1 MLIASNIIHLHFP
14 RVLFHRVLYLWAL
27 RAPFSKGPPWG
38 YFPSGTVVDH
48 PPASQHYLFFW
59 HVLNH
64 TYIQNTSLVLQTF
77 FPSMSKIV
85 FFGGGVGGWE
95 HVDQD
100 EWAWLALS
108 TPPSVQGLKWRRLK
122 RMRKLRRGR
131 EQERRALFLFSPLFV
146 FLCYSDVQS
155 PLHASS
161 IMPRWENDD
170 ESPGCKEAKYI
181 KSG

>member
-1 MLIASNIIHLHFP
+1 MGLAGSIFQGTTLGIFP
-14 RVLFHRVLYLWAL
+14 L
-27 RAPFSKGPPWG
+27 RYCHWPP
-38 YFPSGTVVDH
+38 PSLPGL
-48 PPASQHYLFFW
+48 SFFW
-59 HVLNH
+59 HLLNQTH
-64 TYIQNTSLVLQTF
+64 IQNTNLVLQPF

-85 FFGGGVGGWE
+85 FFWGGG

-100 EWAWLALS
+100 EWARLALS

-131 EQERRALFLFSPLFV
+131 EQERRALFLFSPLVV
-146 FLCYSDVQS
+146 FLCYSDFPS

>member
-1 MLIASNIIHLHFP
+1 MGLAGSIFQGTTLGLFPLRYCRWPPPSLPALSFFLACFKPYLHPEHQSRPTDILPVNVENSF
-14 RVLFHRVLYLWAL
+14 
-27 RAPFSKGPPWG
+27 
-38 YFPSGTVVDH
+38 
-48 PPASQHYLFFW
+48 
-59 HVLNH
+59 
-64 TYIQNTSLVLQTF
+64 
-77 FPSMSKIV
+77 
-85 FFGGGVGGWE
+85 FFGGGVWGWE

-100 EWAWLALS
+100 EWARLALS

-146 FLCYSDVQS
+146 FLYYSDVQS